1 MYAQLVKMLATLL
14 VLVSGM
20 GLSFSQASRD
30 SIQYKKI
37 NGDLRFYQ
45 DGNRLRWFE
54 VADFMEPNPQAYQAM
69 KSARSTRAQGTIIG
83 GAGGFMAGWAIGG
96 AIGGGEFDLATL
108 GIGAGLIVVA
118 LPLSAASNKKAISAV
133 TLYNRGLQSSSFW
146 ERSELR
152 FSMNGNGAGFT
163 LRF

>member
-45 DGNRLRWFE
+45 DGNRLWWYD
-54 VADFMEPNPQAYQAM
+54 VVDTLEPNPQAHQLM
-69 KSARSTRAQGTIIG
+69 KSARSTRAVAGLIG

-133 TLYNRGLQSSSFW
+133 SIYNRGLQSSSFW

-152 FSMNGNGAGFT
+152 FSVNGNGAGFT